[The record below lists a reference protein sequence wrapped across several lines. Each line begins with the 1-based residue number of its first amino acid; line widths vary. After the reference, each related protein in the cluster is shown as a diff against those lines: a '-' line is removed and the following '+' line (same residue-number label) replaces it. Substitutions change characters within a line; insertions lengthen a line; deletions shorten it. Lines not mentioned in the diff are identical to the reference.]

1 MARDLCIAVAVSKP
15 ESLDPVAGAIPS
27 ARRLLA
33 WAQAIGYDTELVT
46 DEDPAVPVTC
56 ARLREIFARK
66 LGQGGQRRLIVSFAG
81 HGLIRG
87 GAEECWLLNGWRT
100 QATEAVNYLKLRDRL
115 GTYRPQQLAV
125 VSDAC
130 RSLPTPQA
138 KWVEGNG
145 VVDIKDYVEKPVQIA
160 HLAATR
166 AAQPAFATPPNAAEA
181 YCFFTHVLVNALCG
195 DPASAVENDPNYGR
209 VVTNDRLLTTVERE
223 LPLLASR
230 HSCSQTPDL
239 QGGWRS
245 PEHIWSVLSQMQAA
259 TVPVFTAPSTVS
271 EPPVQV
277 KEIGAEETPITGET
291 AATAQALA
299 FANTLRAEDR
309 ATHFET
315 GCGLVITGVPVVQL
329 EVGPHFRSEAD
340 SENPGWFRLYPD
352 ADHATPVLARLA
364 TGDWVGAAAYRDFIG
379 TFTVGAAGA
388 ESYVLRRPYQAEA
401 GGEFT
406 IARAATGSLLTDPFG
421 LAAKLRDGKHD
432 DPVLG
437 ALAAYAYAR
446 AGAVDE
452 VRRMTFF
459 YGYYSQPAPFDA
471 VLLARVPIERDAT
484 GYWADI
490 PAVPTRDCR
499 SPSECARAWTYEATP
514 SIRVR
519 VGGGFPWLRQG
530 WALLEDDFRP
540 EFRKLARYAGALRP
554 STFTTLAPE
563 AGEELASKVKRG
575 EL

>member
-1 MARDLCIAVAVSKP
+1 MVRDLCIAIAVSKP

-33 WAQAIGYDTELVT
+33 WAHAVGYDTELVA

-56 ARLREIFARK
+56 ARLREVFARK

-87 GAEECWLLNGWRT
+87 GAEEYWLLNGWRT

-115 GTYRPQQLAV
+115 GTYRPRQLAV

-145 VVDIKDYVEKPVQIA
+145 VVDVKDYVENPVQIA
-160 HLAATR
+160 HLAATQ

-209 VVTNDRLLTTVERE
+209 VVTNDRLLTTVGSE

-245 PEHIWSVLSQMQAA
+245 PENIWSVLRQIPAA
-259 TVPVFTAPSTVS
+259 TVPISTVLPTVS
-271 EPPVQV
+271 EPLVQV
-277 KEIGAEETPITGET
+277 EEIGAGEAPVSRET
-291 AATAQALA
+291 AARARAQA
-299 FANTLRAEDR
+299 FADALRTENR

-315 GCGLVITGVPVVQL
+315 GCGLVIAGVPVVQVD
-329 EVGPHFRSEAD
+329 VGPYFRSETAL
-340 SENPGWFRLYPD
+340 ENPGWFRLYSTAND
-352 ADHATPVLARLA
+352 ATPVLARLA
-364 TGDWVGAAAYRDFIG
+364 SGDWVGAAAYRGFIG
-379 TFTVGAAGA
+379 TFTVGSGGA
-388 ESYVLRRPYQAEA
+388 ESYVLRRPYQAGS
-401 GGEFT
+401 GGEGA
-406 IARAATGSLLTDPFG
+406 IAQAATGSLLTDPFE

-446 AGAVDE
+446 AGAIDE
-452 VRRMTFF
+452 VRRTTFF

-471 VLLARVPIERDAT
+471 VLLARVPIERDAA
-484 GYWADI
+484 GYWAAI
-490 PAVPTRDCR
+490 PAVPARDCR
-499 SPSECARAWTYEATP
+499 SPSERTRAWTYEATP
-514 SIRVR
+514 PIRVR

-540 EFRKLARYAGALRP
+540 EFRKLFRYAGALRP

-563 AGEELASKVKRG
+563 AGEELASKLKRG